1 MAQHGA
7 WLVSDVGHDVRCQM
21 WGVDV
26 GRVGSTA
33 LQGRAPQSLQLGL
46 NGAGCWVSSDGP
58 PSKRRGGAR
67 QGMWGACLPLR
78 SRGNTCA
85 PAPARPSP
93 LACPYALAATRAP
106 LYLHAHPHLLAPTRS
121 QQHVRPC
128 TCTPIPTCLP
138 LRARCNTCAPVPA
151 RPSPLAC
158 PYALAA
164 TRAPLYLHAHPHLL
178 ARAPRAH
185 VLEHCARALVPTR
198 SSTAPR
204 AGDLHERAG
213 RHRQPQEGVRALRL
227 PGRLVGC
234 PDWWRLQLLRQLLR
248 PIRIPGCLELSTAP
262 PQQPHLHISPIME
275 PHPHLMR
282 PWVH

>member
-128 TCTPIPTCLP
+128 TCTPIPTCL
-138 LRARCNTCAPVPA
+138 RER
-151 RPSPLAC
+151 
-158 PYALAA
+158 
-164 TRAPLYLHAHPHLL
+164 RAPTCLSIAHARSSPR
-178 ARAPRAH
+178 ARAPRHAQ
-185 VLEHCARALVPTR
+185 VTFMNAQ
-198 SSTAPR
+198 
-204 AGDLHERAG
+204 GDIVNRKREYVHY
-213 RHRQPQEGVRALRL
+213 
-227 PGRLVGC
+227 GC
-234 PDWWRLQLLRQLLR
+234 RGDWWVAL
-248 PIRIPGCLELSTAP
+248 IGGGCSSCANSCAP
-262 PQQPHLHISPIME
+262 SGSLVAWS
-275 PHPHLMR
+275 
-282 PWVH
+282 